1 MKKSKY
7 REEKTV
13 LYRAE
18 FGLADRTPSRFEIFR
33 YASETEECHGVLD
46 ETDVVTSYNF
56 ESFSRALAHLS
67 TLIYFGRHKGH
78 GKYSH
83 EYSQSEP
90 EPKRG
95 VLTRSSPTV

>member
-33 YASETEECHGVLD
+33 YASEIEECHAVLMKQG
-46 ETDVVTSYNF
+46 
-56 ESFSRALAHLS
+56 L
-67 TLIYFGRHKGH
+67 
-78 GKYSH
+78 
-83 EYSQSEP
+83 
-90 EPKRG
+90 
-95 VLTRSSPTV
+95 